1 LTVNIYD
8 SKVLSG
14 LEAAEALDRYI
25 RKLEKR
31 KVKGLTEKQVHALVK
46 TAKILR
52 TEIIRTKD
60 N

>member
-1 LTVNIYD
+1 MYD

-14 LEAAEALDRYI
+14 HEAAEALNKYI

-31 KVKGLTEKQVHALVK
+31 KVEGLTEKQVYALVK

-52 TEIIRTKD
+52 TEIIRTKV

>member
-1 LTVNIYD
+1 MYN

-14 LEAAEALDRYI
+14 HEAAEALDKYI

-31 KVKGLTEKQVHALVK
+31 KVKGLTEKQIYALVK
-46 TAKILR
+46 TAKVLR
-52 TEIIRTKD
+52 TEIIRSKD